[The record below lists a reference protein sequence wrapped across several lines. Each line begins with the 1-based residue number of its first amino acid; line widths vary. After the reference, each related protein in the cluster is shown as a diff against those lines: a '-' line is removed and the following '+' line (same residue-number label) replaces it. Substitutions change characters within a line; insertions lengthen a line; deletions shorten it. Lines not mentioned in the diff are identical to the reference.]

1 MRAQRNAL
9 LVAALAVAL
18 PLAAASGQEQPK
30 PASAP
35 AAGLSKPLAIVGVD
49 QSGNV
54 CNSPSD
60 WPAAAGPWNG
70 KGARY
75 NPRTRR
81 LLFET
86 FREDIVG
93 GAVAG
98 KPGEIKAPGV
108 NCFFV
113 AGPGTGAFKPDGTT
127 VLYVSGRNGENPRGI
142 GCRDIV
148 DGQGKMAVYRAL
160 LSTSETPNAPQ
171 RQARAIVYANQNKD
185 LAAWHPDGQWIF
197 AAVEMNRHALTHD
210 AGNGETGRFNNLWAI
225 SVDGNIWVQLTDFEA
240 TWRYYDPVAPM
251 PYAAYDVLNAP
262 ESARYASLWHRH
274 PYVAYSASAKGE
286 PPPASGVFRPTAGN
300 SRRGGK
306 VPIVWGERVGL
317 HPKYA
322 WGGTLQLATAE
333 IVFVNGLPALVNYRR
348 NLTPSPQHPD
358 GRNLW
363 SNPGGDAVI
372 GAGYEP

>member
-1 MRAQRNAL
+1 
-9 LVAALAVAL
+9 
-18 PLAAASGQEQPK
+18 
-30 PASAP
+30 
-35 AAGLSKPLAIVGVD
+35 
-49 QSGNV
+49 
-54 CNSPSD
+54 
-60 WPAAAGPWNG
+60 
-70 KGARY
+70 
-75 NPRTRR
+75 
-81 LLFET
+81 
-86 FREDIVG
+86 VG

-225 SVDGNIWVQLTDFEA
+225 SADGNIWVQLTDFEA
-240 TWRYYDPVAPM
+240 TWKYYDPVAPM

-333 IVFVNGLPALVNYRR
+333 IGFVNGLPALVNYRR